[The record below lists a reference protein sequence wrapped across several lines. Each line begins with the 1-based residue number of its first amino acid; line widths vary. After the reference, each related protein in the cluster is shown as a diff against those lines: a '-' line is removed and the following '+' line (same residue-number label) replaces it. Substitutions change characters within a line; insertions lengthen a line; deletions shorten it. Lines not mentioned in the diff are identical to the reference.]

1 MSPVF
6 VLTTGPRLILTLTVF
21 IGLDQATF
29 ELLPNLLFDFVAAVR
44 AAFVETLPEDCI
56 SVFGC
61 FLRWLAEFR
70 LDLRDTTVYV
80 LVSPV
85 F

>member
-6 VLTTGPRLILTLTVF
+6 VLTIGPRLILTLIVF

-29 ELLPNLLFDFVAAVR
+29 ELLLNLLFDFVAAVR
-44 AAFVETLPEDCI
+44 AAFAEALPEDCI
-56 SVFGC
+56 SGFGC

-70 LDLRDTTVYV
+70 LDLRGTTAYV
-80 LVSPV
+80 LVSPG